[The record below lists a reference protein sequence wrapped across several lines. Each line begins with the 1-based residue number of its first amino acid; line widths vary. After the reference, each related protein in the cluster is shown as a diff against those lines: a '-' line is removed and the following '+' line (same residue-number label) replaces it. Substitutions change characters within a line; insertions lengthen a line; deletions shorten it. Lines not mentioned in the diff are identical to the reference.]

1 MYSEYFPQ
9 SVETTNGDKPEG
21 ESTFGD
27 GETDTNKPE
36 STDTS
41 AKGEPETPKLLG
53 DLAKES
59 TTEKGGDGEDVQ
71 TQAKP

>member
-41 AKGEPETPKLLG
+41 AKGEPETPKLVLF
-53 DLAKES
+53 AE
-59 TTEKGGDGEDVQ
+59 
-71 TQAKP
+71 